1 MELSYSLL
9 GQKYYW
15 QEPSAP
21 LLGQK
26 TWRTPS
32 DGNRVCIERVSQTRA
47 LPYYYLGSETAVRS
61 VAELEAPGHC
71 SEVLVGTAQ
80 GTAR

>member
-32 DGNRVCIERVSQTRA
+32 MVTESVLNASRRPER
-47 LPYYYLGSETAVRS
+47 YLITTWGVR
-61 VAELEAPGHC
+61 PPFG
-71 SEVLVGTAQ
+71 
-80 GTAR
+80 R